1 MKSIGVSSKPLSFC
15 LNNRFSIAENQQK
28 QRFLAINQ
36 RTHSSKVSSTTP
48 PLCNNDDA
56 ILRRKMVE
64 GRKISTVC
72 SAVPLSTAR
81 NLQWISTIA
90 SVVLMLAKGTA
101 VNKSLIVPLLALQ
114 APVAVVSWVKGEYGV
129 WAAFMALLVRLFFA
143 IPGEL
148 ELPFT
153 ALLLVILA
161 PYQVLNLRCV
171 DYELNTPNTLFSFTL
186 FFSLYHIRLSRLQI
200 DRGTQ
205 EGAIISMTIAA
216 YLAFQHFS
224 QDGNMQKSFEQGSI
238 VSTAAIVSI
247 AVASCLLLI

>member
-48 PLCNNDDA
+48 PLCVSSSLGYNPLSFGIKNNDDA

-161 PYQVLNLRCV
+161 PYQVLNLR
-171 DYELNTPNTLFSFTL
+171 
-186 FFSLYHIRLSRLQI
+186 
-200 DRGTQ
+200 GTQ

>member
-48 PLCNNDDA
+48 PLCVSSSLGYNPLSFGIKNNDDA

-90 SVVLMLAKGTA
+90 SV
-101 VNKSLIVPLLALQ
+101 
-114 APVAVVSWVKGEYGV
+114 GEYGV

>member
-48 PLCNNDDA
+48 PLCVSSSLGYNPLSFGIKNNDDA

-101 VNKSLIVPLLALQ
+101 VNKSLVVPLLALQ

-161 PYQVLNLRCV
+161 PYQVLNLR
-171 DYELNTPNTLFSFTL
+171 
-186 FFSLYHIRLSRLQI
+186 
-200 DRGTQ
+200 GTQ